1 MIKIFSKFRFKWW
14 SWEIDTFKL
23 LPFAFLVLAFLPIL
37 PYEKKDGKFISF
49 LGTEVSNN
57 NFYDLSLTKTFSLL
71 GQDNEND
78 GDYAKKY
85 YLNKGFSDKKAS
97 CLTVRDIVI
106 NQANFD
112 NKFYD
117 SLNKDTFSPVPVIW
131 LTRLIS
137 RDFIMSGLET
147 MEFSYDDFI
156 KSCGEEFSEL
166 IIPPRI
172 LNNDFNYQNMQ
183 Y

>member
-1 MIKIFSKFRFKWW
+1 MRKLFSKFKFKWW
-14 SWEIDTFKL
+14 SWEVDTLKL

-71 GQDNEND
+71 GQHNDND

-117 SLNKDTFSPVPVIW
+117 SLNKTI
-131 LTRLIS
+131 
-137 RDFIMSGLET
+137 
-147 MEFSYDDFI
+147 
-156 KSCGEEFSEL
+156 
-166 IIPPRI
+166 
-172 LNNDFNYQNMQ
+172 
-183 Y
+183 

>member
-1 MIKIFSKFRFKWW
+1 MKKIFSKFKFKWW

-37 PYEKKDGKFISF
+37 PYEKKDGRFISF

-57 NFYDLSLTKTFSLL
+57 NFYDLGLTKTFSLVSND
-71 GQDNEND
+71 DNID
-78 GDYAKKY
+78 GDYVKKY

-97 CLTVRDIVI
+97 CLTVRDFVI
-106 NQANFD
+106 NQADFE
-112 NKFYD
+112 NKFYE
-117 SLNKDTFSPVPVIW
+117 SSNQDTFSPVPVIW

-137 RDFIMSGLET
+137 RDFIMSRIAK
-147 MEFSYDDFI
+147 MEFSYDNFI

-166 IIPPRI
+166 IIPPGI
-172 LNNDFNYQNMQ
+172 LNNGFNYQISK
-183 Y
+183 